1 MSNPCLIVDVT
12 LIDNWPKRH
21 GVHVIPDIR
30 QPRQLQPTR
39 EIAEAEALRLNK
51 AHPGHHFVVF
61 EARSMTRTVKVP
73 THVSITGQ
81 VLLEGNLPQLV
92 AIDDADSL
100 IPF

>member
-12 LIDNWPKRH
+12 NIDAWPPRLGGKQ
-21 GVHVIPDIR
+21 IPEGHR
-30 QPRQLQPTR
+30 PTQLQPNR

-51 AHPGHHFVVF
+51 RHSGHRFVVF
-61 EARSMTRTVKVP
+61 EARSMSRSMKVP

-81 VLLEGNLPQLV
+81 VMLEGTLPQLV
-92 AIDDADSL
+92 EIDDDP